1 MCFSSVNSTIF
12 ANVFGRFCHVF
23 SVTKLD
29 DYTLFIPLILRNDGY
44 LNLLDIYSM
53 SAKTFIHLCNLMALI
68 RSYLGLI
75 IFLIIIYS
83 HVDISG
89 EDDA

>member
-29 DYTLFIPLILRNDGY
+29 DSTLFIPLILRNDGY
-44 LNLLDIYSM
+44 SNLLEPLGYIYIVCLP
-53 SAKTFIHLCNLMALI
+53 KPLYTYVI
-68 RSYLGLI
+68 RWL
-75 IFLIIIYS
+75 
-83 HVDISG
+83 
-89 EDDA
+89 